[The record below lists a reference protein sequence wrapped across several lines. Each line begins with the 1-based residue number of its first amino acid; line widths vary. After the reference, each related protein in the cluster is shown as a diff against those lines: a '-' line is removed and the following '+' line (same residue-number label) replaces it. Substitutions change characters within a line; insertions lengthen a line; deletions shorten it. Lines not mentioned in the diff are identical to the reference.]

1 MKRLLMLFIAIM
13 FLGTVAFAQN
23 EKINQNA
30 DDALKELE
38 EGELTLRFADALT
51 GKPIKGGKVSIKS
64 IGDFE
69 SDFEGRVFFATDEIN
84 KKFLV
89 TFSHKDYIDTEFEI
103 EVMAGTIIRN
113 RYSISPKMPLG
124 YLRVVLDWGESP
136 RDLDA
141 HLLKTNGY
149 HISYRNM
156 MVSADGVAKLD
167 RDDLDGQGPETITAT
182 SIDKN
187 GEYLFFVHDYSN
199 QNSPSGTKL
208 SNSTASVKV
217 YGDNRLLQIFNISPD
232 KAGVVW
238 KVFKIVNGMIV
249 PVGEMQ

>member
-1 MKRLLMLFIAIM
+1 MKRLLILFIATM
-13 FLGTVAFAQN
+13 LLGTVAFAQN

-69 SDFEGRVFFATDEIN
+69 SDFEGRVFFATDELS
-84 KKFLV
+84 KKYPV
-89 TFSHKDYIDTEFEI
+89 SFSHKDYIDTEFEV

-141 HLLKTNGY
+141 HLVKTNGY

-187 GEYLFFVHDYSN
+187 AEYLFFVHDYSN

-238 KVFKIVNGMIV
+238 KVFKIVNGMVV
-249 PVGEMQ
+249 PLNEMQ